1 MEKIKLLLY
10 CTKSRP
16 YLLKTT
22 ECLTDVCNKYFTSN
36 NFLLKDCAYN
46 GKIVAEC
53 DYEVEEIFERVSLAD
68 SWFNEFHYTKTL
80 KHNE

>member
-36 NFLLKDCAYN
+36 NFLLKDCVFQEKYFLWSEYN
-46 GKIVAEC
+46 
-53 DYEVEEIFERVSLAD
+53 
-68 SWFNEFHYTKTL
+68 TT
-80 KHNE
+80 